1 MPFGDYNYY
10 VYIITNP
17 DHKVLYVGV
26 TNNLNRR
33 IWQHKN
39 KAIPGFSKKYNII
52 KLVYFEY
59 FDQIDSAIQ
68 REKQI
73 KGYRRQKKVILI
85 DKMNPDWIDLY
96 KVGLTR
102 LPPNK
107 HL

>member
-96 KVGLTR
+96 KD
-102 LPPNK
+102 
-107 HL
+107 

>member
-10 VYIITNP
+10 VYIIANP

-96 KVGLTR
+96 KQ
-102 LPPNK
+102 
-107 HL
+107 